1 MFRGQ
6 SQAEVTHHDEKEN
19 HASRR
24 DLPPRFSEHKNRD
37 QQNWKDEAGFFAQRA
52 QEKKSGGRDLQ
63 QPAISAGGGRNANRA
78 VKPEKSEHRRQRVG
92 PAGNVSDRR
101 GVSGMNRPNQRGDEC
116 DPAPF
121 PFLDIPAAQKFV
133 PQKKQRERRAEMA
146 KDAGQMITGRFE
158 NERGVI
164 DQVAEAL
171 DRPIE
176 IGRRRV
182 DKKEML
188 ERLGNQLP
196 AADKRIAQDERG
208 IVPDKIIPQGRRV
221 GRKNG
226 AG

>member
-6 SQAEVTHHDEKEN
+6 SQAEVTHQDEKET

-52 QEKKSGGRDLQ
+52 QEKKSGGRDVQ

-101 GVSGMNRPNQRGDEC
+101 GVHGMNRPNQRGDEC

-121 PFLDIPAAQKFV
+121 PFLDIPTAQKFV
-133 PQKKQRERRAEMA
+133 RQKEQRERRAEMA
-146 KDAGQMITGRFE
+146 KDAGEMITGRLE

-164 DQVAEAL
+164 DEVAQGL
-171 DRPIE
+171 DRPRE
-176 IGRRRV
+176 IGRSRG
-182 DKKEML
+182 DEKQML
-188 ERLGNQLP
+188 ES
-196 AADKRIAQDERG
+196 RG
-208 IVPDKIIPQGRRV
+208 LQV
-221 GRKNG
+221 
-226 AG
+226 